1 MDGLMFDTENLFVRA
16 FEEAI
21 GPEIGYRF
29 SREKMKQLI
38 GLNHQAELETFPQL
52 FPGCP
57 APCEACLT
65 RFRAWMQEYIR
76 ENGIPVKPGLRT
88 LLAWLK
94 EQGVSCAVATSTD
107 TKVAKSYLENAGI
120 TAYFQT
126 ITGGDQVT
134 RSKPDP
140 EIFHLAMRALGQ
152 SEPAKGVVFEDS
164 RNGLLAGARGGFSVL
179 VIVRW
184 SQKAQLCGQPAC
196 GTKIDILLCAI
207 IPDPSAAALRAPP
220 PARRFSSI
228 FRCPRR

>member
-1 MDGLMFDTENLFVRA
+1 MKFSYAIFDMDGLMFDTENLFVRA

-38 GLNHQAELETFPQL
+38 GLNHQAALETFPRL

-76 ENGIPVKPGLRT
+76 ENGISVKPGLRT

-152 SEPAKGVVFEDS
+152 SESAKGVVFEDS
-164 RNGLLAGARGGFSVL
+164 RNGLLAGARGGFSVIVVPDL
-179 VIVRW
+179 LDPTLEFPALCYAKCARLDEAIAVIQN
-184 SQKAQLCGQPAC
+184 S
-196 GTKIDILLCAI
+196 
-207 IPDPSAAALRAPP
+207 
-220 PARRFSSI
+220 
-228 FRCPRR
+228 

>member
-1 MDGLMFDTENLFVRA
+1 MKFSYAIFDMDGLMFDTENLFVRA

-38 GLNHQAELETFPQL
+38 GLNHQAELETFPRL

-57 APCEACLT
+57 ASGETCMNRL
-65 RFRAWMQEYIR
+65 RAWMRDYIR

-94 EQGVSCAVATSTD
+94 EQGVSCAVATSSFTN
-107 TKVAKSYLENAGI
+107 VAKGYLDNAGI

-164 RNGLLAGARGGFSVL
+164 RNGLLAGARGGFSVIVVPDL
-179 VIVRW
+179 LDPTLEFSALCYAKCARLDEAIAVIQN
-184 SQKAQLCGQPAC
+184 S
-196 GTKIDILLCAI
+196 
-207 IPDPSAAALRAPP
+207 
-220 PARRFSSI
+220 
-228 FRCPRR
+228 